1 MKKEIEDVKD
11 VQLLVRSFYNKVLKD
26 EKLGHYFSYAFEH
39 HWDKHLETLDRFW
52 NNLLFFSGGYEGN
65 PMQVHKTLHHFK
77 RLDKAA
83 FDRWIQLFLQTV
95 DELFEGEKAELAR
108 QRAYSIATMMQL
120 KILHPEVSQIHT
132 PVRSGKEEN
141 EQIDL

>member
-1 MKKEIEDVKD
+1 MKKEIENFTD

-26 EKLGHYFSYAFEH
+26 EKLGHYFAYAFEH

-52 NNLLFFSGGYEGN
+52 NSLLFFTGGYEGN
-65 PMQVHKTLHHFK
+65 PMQIHATLHHFK
-77 RLDKAA
+77 HLDKAA

-95 DELFEGEKAELAR
+95 DELFVGEKAELAR

-120 KILHPEVSQIHT
+120 KILHPEVSQINR
-132 PVRSGKEEN
+132 PVISDTAIKE
-141 EQIDL
+141 

>member
-1 MKKEIEDVKD
+1 MKKEIENFED

-26 EKLGHYFSYAFEH
+26 ETLGHYFAYAFEH

-52 NNLLFFSGGYEGN
+52 NNLIFFTGGYEGN
-65 PMQVHKTLHHFK
+65 PMQIHKTLHHFK
-77 RLDKAA
+77 KLDKAA

-95 DELFEGEKAELAR
+95 EELFKGEKAELVR

-120 KILHPEVSQIHT
+120 KILHPQEMQINM
-132 PVRSGKEEN
+132 PVKSDKVEGK
-141 EQIDL
+141 

>member
-1 MKKEIEDVKD
+1 MKKEIENFTD

-26 EKLGHYFSYAFEH
+26 EKLGHYFAYAFEH

-52 NNLLFFSGGYEGN
+52 NSLLFFTGGYEGN
-65 PMQVHKTLHHFK
+65 PMQIHATLHHFK
-77 RLDKAA
+77 HLDKAA

-95 DELFEGEKAELAR
+95 DELFVGEKAELAR

-120 KILHPEVSQIHT
+120 KILHPEVSQINR
-132 PVRSGKEEN
+132 PVKSDTAIKE
-141 EQIDL
+141 

>member
-1 MKKEIEDVKD
+1 MKKEIEDFTD
-11 VQLLVRSFYNKVLKD
+11 VQLLVRSFYSKVLKD
-26 EKLGHYFSYAFEH
+26 EKLGPYFAYVAAN

-65 PMQVHKTLHHFK
+65 PIQVHKTLHHFK
-77 RLDKAA
+77 QLDKAA

-95 DELFEGEKAELAR
+95 DDLFVGEKAELAR

-120 KILHPEVSQIHT
+120 KILHPEVSQLHM
-132 PVRSGKEEN
+132 PVKSGKQGGE
-141 EQIDL
+141 